1 MSQVQEKVIIVD
13 NPRVIKILKKRF
25 TKQILNCFIDAPK
38 TAAEIAS
45 SVSFPKEKI
54 YYHIKKLVSL
64 NILYVSETKE
74 VKGIIQK
81 KFLPVAEEI
90 KFGDESEVTEEK
102 PIISD
107 DPDKKTSYEK
117 GDISE
122 IKEQKTEKVK
132 KADKIE
138 KKVDEHVKTKTPA
151 SIEEESLQE
160 DKTNILLENLK
171 KSRSVKKI
179 TIDEEPTG
187 QIKTDSSPIIEQEQ
201 TKKATFLRSI
211 SDRRRSND
219 RRDERERRVSEERR
233 EKQIIGYKGKERRK
247 VMERRI
253 MENRRISESRR
264 TESDRRLDDDLTD
277 IDPISVTPPP
287 SIDKKRSGTMDNTLM
302 HLNGMTHAM
311 TFVHTGE
318 NVTFMQADKGLDDYV
333 IKQVKNYKLPYE
345 NEGQIIDTL
354 PELIKHVYQHSV
366 DNSKKGRHYLAY
378 TSIDYHYEM
387 TYMQSQTQNK
397 DEFKDFLYYNLNKS
411 YALNMENTVV
421 DWTANDSYENNTV
434 VCYSSS
440 KDKIEQDYDIL
451 QASGIQPR
459 YNTSI
464 PKILLNIYNNS
475 VSGNIGGNALMVYMV
490 ESKTFL
496 ALIQRFQLVD
506 SRYFR
511 IGMDNFIL
519 PLCKTF
525 DVNGSSSQI
534 TEDMALDFLRTHG
547 IAVDD
552 NVHEDTGP
560 VDWRNAQDRLQAPVE
575 MLKKELVNS
584 NSYFTNVRR
593 KIAKK
598 SILIDAVYVG
608 GPGSQIK
615 NITQVIRDGLD
626 RPTHTLDELY
636 TGHTK
641 MITIPKKEKRL
652 ARNKRKLIKQRNKTK
667 KELSMT
673 KARVKE
679 LRKEL
684 NAFQDPGAMEIE
696 IERLAL
702 EKIEKTKKLDIVQA
716 TLGTT
721 KEKLVMVKDKFKE
734 ERSGL
739 IDELGAMADK
749 IDQLEKENM
758 DNHKEL
764 DLIINN
770 VSGLKES
777 QSVNSIEKFS
787 RLRSKIRE
795 IEEEQQ
801 LIIKEANDVKVEC
814 ELCDGKIR
822 NHEKAIEL
830 TVRDALETSTE
841 LKVKKGQRDEYKK
854 NPWRSPVTTISLK
867 QAMEDEN
874 VELAK
879 RKKELE
885 INISSKQAWYRD
897 GKKRRKGLK
906 GAITPLQKD
915 LDRAHSDRDEMA
927 SVMVEISYSFDQ
939 NQKKLDYTKSEFD
952 NSMKVHNA
960 SIESIDNKIGILELK
975 NVGEREDGSRRTLD
989 ELNEQRADC
998 MLKMAQ
1004 LEEKFKL
1011 EMDQESIKHDQMKK
1025 MRTDIV
1031 ITIEKDR
1038 KKILQHKKV
1047 MDQCLMAM
1055 EHCQDVSNILNH
1067 LQRSLQVTTDML
1079 QESFSHDLLKI
1090 DSKDNSVVGSLST
1103 AEQTL
1108 VWSKG
1113 RLPEYR
1119 KKLAKRIENG
1129 RSTKKRS
1136 SDQEQKENTNIEK
1149 IIDAMDELIAVPD
1162 HLKRLRERLSKYQ
1175 YLINDKNDLLSKQD
1189 KLLAALDNIDQV
1201 HLELEQKHNDAIRMA
1216 KKISDILQKNIIR
1229 RDRERSALEIK
1240 DKGVEE
1246 ITDAIASLRKT
1257 HLEDIDA
1264 TQIIIQD
1271 REKTIDE
1278 LKIRLAGLVDVK
1290 NKLVKYQLD
1299 QRKTEKESQDIE
1311 RSIQTKHKRIK
1322 DLEDRFQEKKDNTSR
1337 KIAELTVSAEQLTE
1351 RIRVLEKKISDE
1363 DLWVDQANDRNTNIK
1378 KQKQQ
1383 WIQEKSSLKAESDT
1397 LDTQTSVHRADL
1409 DEYKVNLQV
1418 GLEKS
1423 IERSKMDESTVVDK
1437 AEKEIHSYRE
1447 ALLKRL
1453 QFLTDQEDTI
1463 RKKMNDE
1470 TELLDSLN
1478 LSHENISRTL
1488 KADQKKNKPIIT
1500 KFSVELKSL
1509 EDKLSK
1515 TQKNIHVLRRELKRQ
1530 QRVEDRWKKR
1540 LSNETI
1546 TVAERVAD
1554 LNDSIKNKRSATYL
1568 SFVLESL
1575 ERMGDQ
1581 TGSDIV
1587 AEDIIEE
1594 NIQSDQENIR
1604 SAKAGLRDL
1613 KVRSKGRL
1621 NELSAIIKKLKK
1633 DLGPITRERNG
1644 LLRNIRITKRRIE
1657 KVEKPIRHLENKVEQ
1672 SSGAIHDAEVKFL
1685 KFQKESENELSELA
1699 LTRGETQDSSTA
1711 AIDRSRDG
1719 LKQTISNFRAQRKK
1733 IKDDHDAELR
1743 DHENEVAATLDSI
1756 IKRQKAIQTA
1766 LSSGE
1771 KAQEEDKVEIKAM
1784 VARKKTAMEMKKTNQ
1799 QMIRVHQR
1807 DIKNIE
1813 RIILT
1818 EDKAIS
1824 NAENKF
1830 FSELKAVEKTITGL
1844 KEEHQAGAKDT
1855 MIRAARMSEIKKQN
1869 PGYDQNLRNLEKEI
1883 AALKKKNKTLKGQQ
1897 NKAKDRFTVYKVRL
1911 SDQLTV
1917 LEQKQK
1923 HHKSI
1928 LGTLIKDI
1936 SDLENDLDRSE
1947 KAQESHEHR
1956 LQVLDHEKVSVQD
1969 KLRSIVRSIEHI
1981 RKQANVAKT
1990 DVEICLKVFER
2001 SKKIRE
2007 GIITVIDSVMDS
2019 TGVRISQ
2026 LDKDQKDVQGG
2037 LKDLE
2042 KCQKERRASLRSLE
2056 QDLGALNRKMQNI
2069 EKTYFISE
2077 RSLQQKLAAGE
2088 IALNSVKTELA
2099 ILEQEKR
2106 TTISELK
2113 TLQDQK
2119 RAGIN
2124 AIEKNEKL
2132 FSTHFSALKVT
2143 RDTLAEE
2150 KTQTQIGL
2158 DLITA
2163 SITDIN
2169 TRMDPLLAQSDE
2181 LQKAQGR
2188 LEIEINSQIAE
2199 VQGVSVKIQDN
2210 INGIEKTDRVIH
2222 KEQKRLRRE
2231 EQDLNVSVRDLEIRL
2246 EAANKYV
2253 REQQGQLE
2261 IVNKNKDHLK
2271 QLLFDKEK
2279 KLLEIEKALDTTM
2292 RSIKDRKKLKKFIK
2306 TEQTLTT
2313 NISRAEKDLDHLQEN
2328 YRALNRVLTDRD
2340 QSANE
2345 NVKELETNSSESE
2358 LSIINIRKEIRDIER
2373 KVRSLSKTLRSGPER
2388 IKTIEK
2394 KLKRYCD
2401 DKDQLELKLKEIQR
2415 GLDLIRKKIDLMLD
2429 GSTQEITPK
2438 GKQVDIDYM
2447 ANMGLLLDSR
2457 AGLNILPDAHKAD
2470 FKYFVPNRVLQG
2482 AMLVVI
2488 TFFTLLTFSRRSS
2501 LAPLENSLPQKTE
2514 QAAALDIKKQVYS
2527 DILYDLGILEGFHAL
2542 LAGDKVM
2549 SDNIVSVLKYV
2560 SNSVPSEFKVTD
2572 LVVNNKVPYHR
2583 LDKLIA
2589 DKLETEK
2596 KPLLSITLDGFLQM
2610 DGDRS
2615 AQVLRPFRSQLE
2627 RDKQFKVVLFSEQ
2640 DDGSRYKT
2648 PYIIDLIL

>member
-1 MSQVQEKVIIVD
+1 MIKNQEKVIYISDPKLIRDLEKPVPNGIIKCFYK
-13 NPRVIKILKKRF
+13 NPL
-25 TKQILNCFIDAPK
+25 
-38 TAAEIAS
+38 TATEIAEA
-45 SVSFPKEKI
+45 VAFPKEKI

-64 NILYVSETKE
+64 KILFVAETEE

-81 KFLPVAEEI
+81 RFLPVAELIEFGENPEI
-90 KFGDESEVTEEK
+90 NEKETIIVEETDK
-102 PIISD
+102 SIID
-107 DPDKKTSYEK
+107 DKDN
-117 GDISE
+117 ISE
-122 IKEQKTEKVK
+122 IKEPKEEQIKKTDIKQKKSNEQVK
-132 KADKIE
+132 E
-138 KKVDEHVKTKTPA
+138 ETHV
-151 SIEEESLQE
+151 SIEEMSSHDDE
-160 DKTNILLENLK
+160 KNILLENLK
-171 KSRSVKKI
+171 KSRSQKI
-179 TIDEEPTG
+179 LIENEPTG
-187 QIKTDSSPIIEQEQ
+187 EIKHDPSSKIEDEK
-201 TKKATFLRSI
+201 TTEATFLRSI

-219 RRDERERRVSEERR
+219 RRDERERRESGERR
-233 EKQIIGYKGKERRK
+233 EKQIISYEGKERRK
-247 VMERRI
+247 DKERRI
-253 MENRRISESRR
+253 IDNRRTSESRR
-264 TESDRRLDDDLTD
+264 TESDRRLDDDLPD
-277 IDPISVTPPP
+277 QDSKAGIPPP
-287 SIDKKRSGTMDNTLM
+287 SIKQKRSETMNNTLM
-302 HLNGMTHAM
+302 YLNGMTHAM
-311 TFVHTGE
+311 TFVHTGQ

-345 NEGQIIDTL
+345 HEGQVIDTL

-366 DNSKKGRHYLAY
+366 DSSKRGRHYLAY
-378 TSIDYHYEM
+378 SSIDYHYEM
-387 TYMQSQTQNK
+387 TYMHSQTKNE

-440 KDKIEQDYDIL
+440 KEKIEQDYDIL
-451 QASGIQPR
+451 KASGIQPR

-475 VSGNIGGNALMVYMV
+475 ISGNISGNALMIYMI

-511 IGMDNFIL
+511 IGLNNFIL

-525 DVNGSSSQI
+525 VVNGSSSQI
-534 TEDMALDFLRTHG
+534 SEDMALDFLRTHG
-547 IAVDD
+547 IAIDD

-560 VDWRNAQDRLQAPVE
+560 VPWKNAQDRLQAPIE
-575 MLKKELVNS
+575 MFKKELVNS

-598 SILIDAVYVG
+598 SIFIDEIYVG
-608 GPGSQIK
+608 GPGSKIK

-636 TGHTK
+636 IGYTK
-641 MITIPKKEKRL
+641 KITMPKKEKQL
-652 ARNKRKLIKQRNKTK
+652 ARNKRILIKQHNKTK
-667 KELSMT
+667 EELSRT
-673 KARVKE
+673 KTRVRE

-684 NAFQDPGAMEIE
+684 NAFQDPGAMEID
-696 IERLAL
+696 IERLTL
-702 EKIEKTKKLDIVQA
+702 EKTEKTKKLDIVQA
-716 TLGTT
+716 TLGAT
-721 KEKLVMVKDKFKE
+721 KEKLVLIQDQFKE

-739 IDELGAMADK
+739 IDELEAMTDK

-770 VSGLKES
+770 LSGLKES
-777 QSVNSIEKFS
+777 QGVNSIEKFS
-787 RLRSKIRE
+787 KLRSKIRE

-841 LKVKKGQRDEYKK
+841 LKVKKGQRDVYKK
-854 NPWRSPVTTISLK
+854 NPWRSPVTTINLK
-867 QAMEDEN
+867 QAIEDEN

-879 RKKELE
+879 KKKELE
-885 INISSKQAWYRD
+885 IDISSKQAWYRD
-897 GKKRRKGLK
+897 GKKRQKGLK
-906 GAITPLQKD
+906 RAITPIQKD
-915 LDRAHSDRDEMA
+915 MDLAHSDRDEMA
-927 SVMVEISYSFDQ
+927 SVMMEISYSFDQ
-939 NQKKLDYTKSEFD
+939 NQKKLAYTKSEFD
-952 NSMKVHNA
+952 NSMMVHNA
-960 SIESIDNKIGILELK
+960 SIESIDNKIDALEQK
-975 NVGEREDGSRRTLD
+975 NVGEREDESRRTLD
-989 ELNEQRADC
+989 ELNEQRADR

-1004 LEEKFKL
+1004 LEEMFKL

-1025 MRTDIV
+1025 MRTEIV

-1047 MDQCLMAM
+1047 MDQCLLSM

-1079 QESFSHDLLKI
+1079 QESFSRDLLKI

-1119 KKLAKRIENG
+1119 EKLAKRIKNG
-1129 RSTKKRS
+1129 RNTKKRL

-1149 IIDAMDELIAVPD
+1149 IIDAMDEIMAVPD

-1175 YLINDKNDLLSKQD
+1175 YLVNGKNDLLSKQD
-1189 KLLAALDNIDQV
+1189 KLLAALDNIHQE

-1216 KKISDILQKNIIR
+1216 KKISDILQNNIVR
-1229 RDRERSALEIK
+1229 RDKERSALEIK
-1240 DKGVEE
+1240 DKGVKE
-1246 ITDAIASLRKT
+1246 ITDALASLRKDY
-1257 HLEDIDA
+1257 LEELDD
-1264 TQIIIQD
+1264 TQIIIKN
-1271 REKTIDE
+1271 RERTIDE
-1278 LKIRLAGLVDVK
+1278 LKIRLADLGDVK
-1290 NKLVKYQLD
+1290 NKLIKYQLD

-1311 RSIQTKHKRIK
+1311 RSIQTKHNRSK

-1337 KIAELTVSAEQLTE
+1337 KTAELTESAEQLTE

-1363 DLWVDQANDRNTNIK
+1363 DLWLDQAKDRNTNIK
-1378 KQKQQ
+1378 KQRQE
-1383 WIQEKSSLKAESDT
+1383 WIQEKTLLKAESDT
-1397 LDTQTSVHRADL
+1397 LDTQTSVHRADF
-1409 DEYKVNLQV
+1409 DEYKVNLQE

-1423 IERSKMDESTVVDK
+1423 IGRSKMDESTVIDK
-1437 AEKEIHSYRE
+1437 TEKEIHSYRE

-1453 QFLTDQEDTI
+1453 QVLTGQEDTI
-1463 RKKMNDE
+1463 RNNLKDE
-1470 TELLDSLN
+1470 TELIDSLN
-1478 LSHENISRTL
+1478 ISQKNISGAL

-1500 KFSVELKSL
+1500 KFNGELKGL

-1530 QRVEDRWKKR
+1530 QAVEDRWKKR

-1546 TVAERVAD
+1546 AAAERVAD
-1554 LNDSIKNKRSATYL
+1554 LNASIENKRSATYL
-1568 SFVLESL
+1568 SFVLEGL
-1575 ERMGDQ
+1575 ERVGDQ
-1581 TGSDIV
+1581 TGSDIA

-1594 NIQSDQENIR
+1594 NIKSDQENIR
-1604 SAKAGLRDL
+1604 SAKAGQGDL
-1613 KVRSKGRL
+1613 KVRTKDRL
-1621 NELSAIIKKLKK
+1621 NELSAIIKKIKK
-1633 DLGPITRERNG
+1633 DLKPITRERNG
-1644 LLRNIRITKRRIE
+1644 LLRNIRITKQRIE
-1657 KVEKPIRHLENKVEQ
+1657 EVEKPIHHLENKVEQ
-1672 SSGAIHDAEVKFL
+1672 GASAIHDAEVKFL
-1685 KFQKESENELSELA
+1685 KFQKESENELSEIA
-1699 LTRGETQDSSTA
+1699 LTRGHTQDSSA
-1711 AIDRSRDG
+1711 AEMDRLRDG
-1719 LKQTISNFRAQRKK
+1719 LRQAISNFRAQRKK

-1743 DHENEVAATLDSI
+1743 DHENEVSATLDSI
-1756 IKRQKAIQTA
+1756 TKRQKTIQDA

-1771 KAQEEDKVEIKAM
+1771 KDQEEDKAETRSM

-1799 QMIRVHQR
+1799 QMIRVHWQ

-1824 NAENKF
+1824 IAENKF
-1830 FSELKAVEKTITGL
+1830 FSELEAVEKTITGL
-1844 KEEHQAGAKDT
+1844 KEKQQTMEKDI

-1883 AALKKKNKTLKGQQ
+1883 AALKKKNKTLRGQQ
-1897 NKAKDRFTVYKVRL
+1897 NKANDRFTVYKVRL

-1936 SDLENDLDRSE
+1936 SDLEIDLDRSE

-1956 LQVLDHEKVSVQD
+1956 LQVLDQEKVSVQD
-1969 KLRSIVRSIEHI
+1969 KLRSIVRSIEHN

-1990 DVEICLKVFER
+1990 DVENCLKVFER

-2007 GIITVIDSVMDS
+2007 GIITVIDSVMDL
-2019 TGVRISQ
+2019 TDIRTSQ
-2026 LDKDQKDVQGG
+2026 LDKDQKAVQGG
-2037 LKDLE
+2037 SKDLE
-2042 KCQKERRASLRSLE
+2042 ERQKERTASLRSLE

-2077 RSLQQKLAAGE
+2077 RSLRQKLAAGE
-2088 IALNSVKTELA
+2088 IDLNRIKTELA

-2119 RAGIN
+2119 RAGIK

-2132 FSTHFSALKVT
+2132 FSTRFSALKVT
-2143 RDTLAEE
+2143 RDTLVEE
-2150 KTQTQIGL
+2150 RTQTQIGL
-2158 DLITA
+2158 DLVTA

-2169 TRMDPLLAQSDE
+2169 TRIDPLLVQSGE
-2181 LQKAQGR
+2181 HQKAQGR

-2199 VQGVSVKIQDN
+2199 IQVISVRIQDN

-2231 EQDLNVSVRDLEIRL
+2231 EQDLKVSVRDLGIRL

-2253 REQQGQLE
+2253 REQQVQLE
-2261 IVNKNKDHLK
+2261 MVNKNKDHLI
-2271 QLLFDKEK
+2271 QLLSDKEK
-2279 KLLEIEKALDTTM
+2279 KLLEIEKTLDTTM
-2292 RSIKDRKKLKKFIK
+2292 NSIKDKQKLKKFIK
-2306 TEQTLTT
+2306 IEQTLTT
-2313 NISRAEKDLDHLQEN
+2313 NISRAEKDLGHLQEN
-2328 YRALNRVLTDRD
+2328 YRALNRVLTDRE

-2358 LSIINIRKEIRDIER
+2358 LSIINIRKKIRDIER
-2373 KVRSLSKTLRSGPER
+2373 KIRFLSKTLKSGPER

-2401 DKDQLELKLKEIQR
+2401 SKDQLELKLKEIQR

-2482 AMLVVI
+2482 TMLVAI

-2501 LAPLENSLPQKTE
+2501 LAPLENALPQKTE

-2549 SDNIVSVLKYV
+2549 SNNIVSVLKYV
-2560 SNSVPSEFKVTD
+2560 SNAVPSEFKVTD

-2583 LDKLIA
+2583 LDKLIT

-2615 AQVLRPFRSQLE
+2615 AQVLRPFRNQLE